1 MRAGS
6 GDHIYDWV
14 ENWPDAPDS
23 ESARNGWSHHGI
35 VVSETGD
42 IYTGHQDDPIVQV
55 FGGDGRFKR
64 VWPSGCSDTH
74 SLTLVIEGCTE
85 YLWIADNGAKRRP
98 STAFEYPDPD
108 AKVTGQ
114 AIKKTLD
121 GEDVMKLDIPLWTP
135 IGRAT
140 TSPRGSRSTRRGMA
154 ATATSGS
161 PMATAPAR
169 STATR
174 RTANTSAASRARK
187 GKLGPST
194 ALMPS

>member
-121 GEDVMKLDIPLWTP
+121 GEDVMKLDTPLWTP

-140 TSPRGSRSTRRGMA
+140 TSPRGSRIRWGWSGNRTRTRASSRLLRRILGLGSWCGRLRRAQARTCPQAIMMA
-154 ATATSGS
+154 
-161 PMATAPAR
+161 
-169 STATR
+169 
-174 RTANTSAASRARK
+174 
-187 GKLGPST
+187 
-194 ALMPS
+194 